1 MKFLLILLLTFIV
14 TDTFAGLG
22 ADRNAIL
29 LEQLDALAIASV
41 LTMFGLGF
49 IAGCK

>member
-1 MKFLLILLLTFIV
+1 MKKILILSLFVFSSTSFAAVQPSPDI
-14 TDTFAGLG
+14 TD
-22 ADRNAIL
+22 AI
-29 LEQLDALAIASV
+29 AVASV